1 MIFLEILGTVESSLR
16 QLAALVRYSLP
27 VRLTHHKTNS
37 ALSICILLLFKIS
50 PANLEEESKWDVALW
65 SWRRILELTYFNNIN
80 EGNSEILLSP
90 WAWNSTWLFHVQTLT
105 GSRSWHSATQ
115 SCFGVVKFVGWTA
128 LFNFCQRAPIDFR
141 KRTATALRCSKENL
155 PFSFPVRTCVWR
167 SRLAAGGSDPGLPYP
182 HVSSSHFLPAHPA
195 CLYKSKITV

>member
-1 MIFLEILGTVESSLR
+1 MIFLEILGTVESSLC

-50 PANLEEESKWDVALW
+50 PANLEEESKWHVVLW
-65 SWRRILELTYFNNIN
+65 SGRRILKFTYFNNIDKTYFSHPDHGIPHN
-80 EGNSEILLSP
+80 CSMY
-90 WAWNSTWLFHVQTLT
+90 WHWLEAAHD
-105 GSRSWHSATQ
+105 TQ
-115 SCFGVVKFVGWTA
+115 SCFGVIKFVVRTA
-128 LFNFCQRAPIDFR
+128 LFNSCQPPPIDF
-141 KRTATALRCSKENL
+141 KKCTATALHRSKENL

-167 SRLAAGGSDPGLPYP
+167 SHLGAGGSDPGLPYP